1 MPLEFV
7 QLRAGVEVPDDN
19 GGVRGAREQD
29 GAVGDGGGEQAFDKV
44 AVAGEG
50 LRLPGLEVGAVD
62 VLVPAA
68 REHALA
74 VGGEGETC

>member
-1 MPLEFV
+1 
-7 QLRAGVEVPDDN
+7 
-19 GGVRGAREQD
+19 
-29 GAVGDGGGEQAFDKV
+29 
-44 AVAGEG
+44 VAGEG

-74 VGGEGETC
+74 VGGEGKTC